1 MMHHKFSSFHYN
13 NITMS
18 IFKKISTFLTVAFL
32 LISFNNAEAQE
43 HKEKTPEEGKL
54 EKSLLWKVS
63 GNGIKPSYL
72 FGTIHLIGESDFFW
86 DKNMEKAFK
95 KSKKLVMEIDMSQT
109 MAMAFQMMQLAP
121 MQGNQS
127 LADLMSEENYA
138 FVKKY
143 FMEDSKSPEAKMTFG
158 MAQTWQPML
167 LQSLLYTEMIE
178 GPVKMYEMELTTMAR
193 KAEMAFGG
201 LETVAEQMAVFN
213 SIPYKEQAEAL
224 VEMIQNIKKG
234 DSGANEFAK
243 MVEKYKEQDVDG
255 MLTAMQGELDE
266 MDNQE
271 VMLDGRNKKWIPK
284 IGEMS
289 KEMSVFYAVGAG
301 HLGGENGVIRL
312 LRKEGYKVT
321 AVK

>member
-1 MMHHKFSSFHYN
+1 
-13 NITMS
+13 MS
-18 IFKKISTFLTVAFL
+18 IFKKITAFLTIAL
-32 LISFNNAEAQE
+32 LAVSFNNSEAQE
-43 HKEKTPEEGKL
+43 NKAASPPEEGKL
-54 EKSLLWKVS
+54 EKSLLWKVT

-72 FGTIHLIGESDFFW
+72 FGTIHLIGEADFFW

-109 MAMAFQMMQLAP
+109 MAMAIQMMQLAP
-121 MQGNQS
+121 MQGDKS
-127 LADLMSEENYA
+127 LVDLLSEEDYA
-138 FVKKY
+138 LVKKY

-158 MAQTWQPML
+158 MAQSWQPML
-167 LQSLLYTEMIE
+167 LQSLLYTEMID
-178 GPVKMYEMELTTMAR
+178 GPVKMYEMELTTKAR

-271 VMLDGRNKKWIPK
+271 VMLDGRNRKWIPK

-289 KEMSVFYAVGAG
+289 KEMPVFYAVGAG

-312 LRKEGYKVT
+312 LRKEGYKVV